1 MTDTA
6 AFDVIHC
13 RSNRCSQ
20 KLRLP
25 NDRGTLTVRCPTCK
39 MQFDWT
45 PPSRPKSAGHPAA
58 EAFAKPPAAVAAATA
73 EQRPFGVVQLPQ
85 GSRAWLQ
92 WRHDGI
98 GGSDAPKIMGENP
111 WRNAASLLREKVA
124 PPRESF
130 MNAAMKRGKELEPI
144 ALSRYAASTGREMV
158 PICVQSTR
166 VGWLRASLDGIARD
180 GSAGVEIKC
189 GERAYEAVAKNG
201 EVPRYYYGQ
210 VQHILAITGLPALDF
225 FCHWPGRSD
234 ILLRVPRNDDY
245 IAHMLQQEQ
254 AFWRQVVRLRSA

>member
-45 PPSRPKSAGHPAA
+45 PPFRPKSASAPVSGPATT
-58 EAFAKPPAAVAAATA
+58 TA
-73 EQRPFGVVQLPQ
+73 DPKAFGVVQLPQ
-85 GSRAWLQ
+85 GSSAWLQ
-92 WRHDGI
+92 WRHGGI
-98 GGSDAPKIMGENP
+98 GGSDAPTILGENP
-111 WRNAASLLREKVA
+111 WRSAAALLREKVA

-144 ALSRYAASTGREMV
+144 ALARYAARTGRQMV
-158 PICVQSTR
+158 PVCIQSLR
-166 VGWLRASLDGIARD
+166 VGWLRASLDGIAVD
-180 GSAGVEIKC
+180 GAAAVEIKC
-189 GERAYEAVAKNG
+189 GKSAYAATEKHGA
-201 EVPRYYYGQ
+201 VPRYYYGQ
-210 VQHILAITGLPALDF
+210 VQHVLAITGLPSLDF
-225 FCHWPGRSD
+225 FCHWPGEQD
-234 ILLRVPRNDDY
+234 ILLRVPRDDGY
-245 IAHMLQQEQ
+245 IAHLLQQEQ
-254 AFWRQVVRLRSA
+254 AFWRHVVQLRAA